1 MKEKK
6 RLNGKNIISTK
17 KKLIL
22 SLIFGG
28 ISLILL
34 IMCQMIYGFGDWYN
48 KYIYVWLVNTVCRIF
63 SVVPFSVYEIILYSF
78 IVYVLFRIVKNIYL
92 LIKRK
97 IKIKIK
103 MKDILIRGAS
113 SLILYI
119 SIFVFLNMITQG
131 VNCFKSSFAVSTNL
145 DKKEVNKENLK
156 ELCIYLK
163 DNLNEL
169 DKKIDK
175 DEEGIFI
182 LENNYKEVGRENMYN
197 LSKKYDCLKGFY
209 PNPKSYIFSSL
220 MSYQLLQG
228 ESTFTIEA
236 NYNRDMPKHNI
247 PSTICHELSHI
258 RGFNNEDEANY
269 ISFLSCI
276 NSEDYNY
283 QYSGYIMAYVYCMDD
298 LYYADKDAF
307 IEISK
312 DTCAGV
318 KKELMLDDEFW
329 QPYRGFVSS
338 VYNFIYDKLLK
349 MVGQKNGI
357 HSYNGVVKLLVSG
370 YGIQY

>member
-1 MKEKK
+1 MGENRCLKSINKM
-6 RLNGKNIISTK
+6 GTK
-17 KKLIL
+17 KKLML
-22 SLIFGG
+22 SFIFGV

-34 IMCQMIYGFGDWYN
+34 IMCQNIYSFGDWYN
-48 KYIYVWLVNTVCRIF
+48 KYIYPCLVNTICRMI
-63 SVVPFSVYEIILYSF
+63 SIIPFSLYEVLLYLF
-78 IVYVLFRIVKNIYL
+78 VLYVLYCIAKTLYL

-97 IKIKIK
+97 LR
-103 MKDILIRGAS
+103 MKDILIRGVS
-113 SLILYI
+113 SLLLYI
-119 SIFVFLNMITQG
+119 SIFVFLNMVTQG
-131 VNCFKSSFAVSTNL
+131 VNCFKSSFAVVTNL
-145 DKKEVNKENLK
+145 ERKDVDKENLK

-169 DKKIDK
+169 DKKITK
-175 DEEGIFI
+175 DENGLFA
-182 LENNYKEVGRENMYN
+182 LTSDYKEIGRKNMYN
-197 LSKKYDCLKGFY
+197 LSHKYDCLKGFY

-236 NYNRDMPKHNI
+236 NYNNDMPKHNI

-283 QYSGYIMAYVYCMDD
+283 QYSGYIMAYVYCMND
-298 LYYADKDAF
+298 LYYADKDSF
-307 IEISK
+307 IEISRY
-312 DTCAGV
+312 TCDGV
-318 KKELMLDDEFW
+318 KKELIQDDEFW
-329 QPYRGFVSS
+329 KPYRGFVSS
-338 VYNFIYDKLLK
+338 MYNFVYDKILK

-357 HSYNGVVKLLVSG
+357 HSYNGVVKLLISG
-370 YGIQY
+370 YKNQFY